1 VEANP
6 NNVDAASTDASSSAV
21 NELLAR
27 SLMLGIMVSFPLLTA
42 GLIWTI
48 VQGFLDGR
56 TPAPSTFDGQTGRLH
71 YNVALLLA
79 GLLALL
85 ATPLLRLAAAIW
97 HFYRIGDR
105 RYMRIAGAV
114 LIIVLSSVLVTLTQ
128 ARR

>member
-1 VEANP
+1 M
-6 NNVDAASTDASSSAV
+6 DADPKNADATEDLAPDPI
-21 NELLAR
+21 NESLAR
-27 SLMLGIMVSFPLLTA
+27 SLMLGIVVSFPLLLA

-48 VQGFLDGR
+48 IQGILAGR
-56 TPAPSTFDGQTGRLH
+56 IPMPATFDGQTGRLH

-85 ATPLLRLAAAIW
+85 ATPLLRLVAAIW
-97 HFYRIGDR
+97 CFHRMGER

-128 ARR
+128 AKR